1 MNKIKLLKKMFY
13 EWLNNQ
19 YGIEKRD
26 YMFFDAFLIEYF
38 QNKPIKNIDKA
49 FKKFTKELINNKD
62 FQEVLD
68 NVLEYYVIEVEQET
82 LKMLEEMEG

>member
-26 YMFFDAFLIEYF
+26 YMFFVPFLIEYF

-68 NVLEYYVIEVEQET
+68 NILEYYTIEMEQET
-82 LKMLEEMEG
+82 LIMLEEMER

>member
-38 QNKPIKNIDKA
+38 QNKSIKNINKA
-49 FKKFTKELINNKD
+49 FRKFTKELINNKD

-68 NVLEYYVIEVEQET
+68 NVLEYYVIEMEQET